1 MTNAD
6 PQAIDKKV
14 QRRVDMAW
22 RVTMA
27 ASALNISR
35 AEYAG
40 KWDVLTIDQ
49 ARAVEARLRRL
60 VDETTENLAT
70 LEATRVALLTM
81 INFDYDGDQ
90 S

>member
-1 MTNAD
+1 MTNANSE
-6 PQAIDKKV
+6 ATDKRV
-14 QRRVDMAW
+14 QRRIDMAW

-40 KWDVLTIDQ
+40 KWDLLTLDQ
-49 ARAVEARLRRL
+49 ARAVEARLKRL

-81 INFDYDGDQ
+81 ISFDYDGDE
-90 S
+90 